1 VELAHPCIVEKRNR
15 EKKKR
20 HALAPFRQDEFLAKF
35 RVTGKIVNRCVLI
48 GVAPI
53 EQKPAIPADA

>member
-1 VELAHPCIVEKRNR
+1 VVLAHPCIVEKTNK

-20 HALAPFRQDEFLAKF
+20 HALAPFRQERILAEF

-48 GVAPI
+48 GVARFK
-53 EQKPAIPADA
+53 KPAIPADA